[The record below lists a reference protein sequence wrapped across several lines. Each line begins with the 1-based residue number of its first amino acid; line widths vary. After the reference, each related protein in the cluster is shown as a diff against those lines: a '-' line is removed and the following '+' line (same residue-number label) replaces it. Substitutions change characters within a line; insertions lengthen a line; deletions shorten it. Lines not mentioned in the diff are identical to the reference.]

1 MKTKTFEVYDT
12 EEDAL
17 SARDPEDTDSVDI
30 DLKSTT
36 SSDVG
41 ITDSDT
47 LTQVGMTYSRDV
59 GVTDSDTLTC
69 TQVDMTGSNAMSE
82 IEHFLE

>member
-36 SSDVG
+36 SSDVQV
-41 ITDSDT
+41 TESDT
-47 LTQVGMTYSRDV
+47 LTQVGIISK
-59 GVTDSDTLTC
+59 
-69 TQVDMTGSNAMSE
+69 
-82 IEHFLE
+82 

>member
-1 MKTKTFEVYDT
+1 MKRKRQGHFAKIQSTTFSRDNCNQSSVKTKTFEVYDT

-36 SSDVG
+36 SSDVQV
-41 ITDSDT
+41 TESDT
-47 LTQVGMTYSRDV
+47 LTQVGIISK
-59 GVTDSDTLTC
+59 
-69 TQVDMTGSNAMSE
+69 
-82 IEHFLE
+82 